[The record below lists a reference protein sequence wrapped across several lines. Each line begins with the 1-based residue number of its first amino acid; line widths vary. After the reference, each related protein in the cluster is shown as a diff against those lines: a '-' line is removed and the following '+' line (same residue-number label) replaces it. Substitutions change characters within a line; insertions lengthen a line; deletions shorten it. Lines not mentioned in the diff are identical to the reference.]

1 MVAFEGWNDAGD
13 AASGAARWL
22 ADRHEAELVA
32 TLDAE
37 EYFDFTA
44 TRPLIELDETGVRRL
59 TWPDPAV
66 WAATTDG
73 PRDLVVLLGNEPHL
87 RWRTFCREVLDLAD
101 ALGCSLIVTLGA
113 LLSELPHTRPT
124 VVSGTTEDPTLLDRL
139 ELTRSSYEGP
149 TGILGV
155 LHAQAR
161 ADDRPSVSLWASV
174 PTYVSTAPSPKAT
187 LALVERAL
195 RLLGLSV
202 PTVDLQIASAAYE
215 RQIDELVSA
224 DEDTAAYVASLEED
238 ADADDERNAD
248 ARLDVS
254 GDPLED
260 ADPGDLVEQVERFLR
275 GD

>member
-1 MVAFEGWNDAGD
+1 MGKSSVLLFVVTDVEVIKEKSSHISYNKPVLVVAFEGWNDAGD

-59 TWPDPAV
+59 TWPDAEI

-174 PTYVSTAPSPKAT
+174 PTYVSTAPMTT
-187 LALVERAL
+187 LCPPRPP
-195 RLLGLSV
+195 RPR
-202 PTVDLQIASAAYE
+202 PT
-215 RQIDELVSA
+215 RPTG
-224 DEDTAAYVASLEED
+224 TAATTPA
-238 ADADDERNAD
+238 
-248 ARLDVS
+248 
-254 GDPLED
+254 
-260 ADPGDLVEQVERFLR
+260 
-275 GD
+275 